1 MYICNTH
8 THTYIVQYYVLWIIH
23 CLSPI
28 FILGAATPG
37 GILATPEAC
46 YCTTPRAFGS
56 AGPALGKTWRVQSP
70 VETMGKLWENE
81 DNPEKWV
88 AMGINGILIHFNG
101 ADTQP
106 LGQRSNRLRPQYS
119 NWNQSQVND
128 SSLAFT
134 QRKRGFTEAMLS
146 IPLTEVSL
154 SAPYSQTHPKFER
167 SWTIIF

>member
-8 THTYIVQYYVLWIIH
+8 THIYSIILCTINYTLSVTYLYPWCRHTRWYPCDTRGMLLHHPSGIRL
-23 CLSPI
+23 CRPSPREDM
-28 FILGAATPG
+28 A
-37 GILATPEAC
+37 
-46 YCTTPRAFGS
+46 
-56 AGPALGKTWRVQSP
+56 SP
-70 VETMGKLWENE
+70 KPCWNHGETMGKWGQ
-81 DNPEKWV
+81 PRKWV